1 MLMDENEISEKI
13 QELAIQ
19 HRDLDV
25 AIQALIESGKTNM
38 LQVQRLKKQKLN
50 LRDRITRLEN
60 ELLPDIIA

>member
-1 MLMDENEISEKI
+1 MDENEISEKI
-13 QELAIQ
+13 QELTIR

-25 AIQALIESGKTNM
+25 AIQALIESGKTNV